1 MSANTGMMRAA
12 WGVSAPEWVAV
23 LAEECDRT
31 SQAKAAVRLNVSAA
45 MVNQALRNSYKGRL
59 DRLEERVKGEF
70 MNEKVRCPVL
80 GEISTRECLDHQ
92 ARPFATTNH
101 VRVALFRACRS
112 CPHNRGKKEQSA

>member
-1 MSANTGMMRAA
+1 MSVNTTMMRAS
-12 WGVSAPEWVAV
+12 WGASPPEWIQV
-23 LAEECDRT
+23 LAEECDRA
-31 SQAKAAVRLNVSAA
+31 SQAKAAARLHVSAA

-70 MNEKVRCPVL
+70 MNEKVTCPVV
-80 GEISTRECLDHQ
+80 GEISTRECLDNQ

-112 CPHNRGKKEQSA
+112 CPNNRGRKEGS